1 MTVCHLCFDVFYEK
15 NKLSVIFIG
24 YSTPLS
30 KKVTLLFFFFRIFAA
45 NGIYSMKIR
54 VTYLFVFISI
64 LTALSLLP
72 KTGGYIW
79 QPELINPLSAM
90 LFTLLVYLIGRIAK
104 STESPMGIICTAL
117 FILFF
122 CPDSQDFFN
131 RDETAI
137 MQLSSVCIVP
147 FFISQYTRIST
158 KDFKFVYLLMLLMG
172 IFCSYT
178 HNSITIPLCA
188 SFLTLSFLQRN
199 RLFRLACWPMVI
211 GFVIGTTL
219 AILRSAYWDPS
230 SWSDF
235 TALSSTTAN
244 GFIQLWNTKVFI
256 FAILLTI
263 YFISSREGRKR
274 IWLIQREHRLLTY
287 CLLYSFCAVPFAPLG
302 IDNAIDGVC
311 FFCMFW
317 SLFLFQELLS
327 MLHERHRKML
337 RK

>member
-1 MTVCHLCFDVFYEK
+1 
-15 NKLSVIFIG
+15 
-24 YSTPLS
+24 
-30 KKVTLLFFFFRIFAA
+30 
-45 NGIYSMKIR
+45 MKIR
-54 VTYLFVFISI
+54 ITYLIIF
-64 LTALSLLP
+64 LLMLLALSLIP

-79 QPELINPLSAM
+79 QPEVINPLSAM
-90 LFTLLVYLIGRIAK
+90 LFTLLVFLTGRIAN
-104 STESPMGIICTAL
+104 STNTPVGIICTAF

-122 CPDSQDFFN
+122 CPDSPDFFN

-158 KDFKFVYLLMLLMG
+158 KNFKYGYLLMLLMG

-188 SFLTLSFLQRN
+188 SFLTLSYLQRN

-211 GFVIGTTL
+211 GFVVGTTL
-219 AILRSAYWDPS
+219 AIIRSAYWDPA
-230 SWSDF
+230 SWSSL
-235 TALSSTTAN
+235 TALSSQTAN

-263 YFISSREGRKR
+263 YFISSRKGRKR
-274 IWLIQREHRLLTY
+274 IWMISREHRLLTY

-317 SLFLFQELLS
+317 SLFLFQQLLQ
-327 MLHERHRKML
+327 MLHEQHKKRIDL
-337 RK
+337 QS